1 MSFNSATFCFSYI
14 LTLFIRHFHPEA
26 VEHCERYVMISMFY
40 LIGNTSDYASR
51 NWGNVGSY
59 AVNPIA
65 ECLQRPENIQSKG
78 NCFFVFRG
86 GEGFV
91 KFHVYGI
98 VYKMHIK
105 GIFLSIPV
113 ILEKFMPR
121 S

>member
-1 MSFNSATFCFSYI
+1 MHSETGEM
-14 LTLFIRHFHPEA
+14 LLHTLPFPLLSVYKDRRIFKA
-26 VEHCERYVMISMFY
+26 KAIV
-40 LIGNTSDYASR
+40 
-51 NWGNVGSY
+51 WGGVD
-59 AVNPIA
+59 
-65 ECLQRPENIQSKG
+65 
-78 NCFFVFRG
+78 
-86 GEGFV
+86 FV

>member
-1 MSFNSATFCFSYI
+1 MRNASDFTF
-14 LTLFIRHFHPEA
+14 
-26 VEHCERYVMISMFY
+26 
-40 LIGNTSDYASR
+40 R
-51 NWGNVGSY
+51 NWGNIASC
-59 AVNPIA
+59 AVIP
-65 ECLQRPENIQSKG
+65 LLNIYKDQSIFKAKAI
-78 NCFFVFRG
+78 FY
-86 GEGFV
+86 FV